1 LGVKTQQM
9 NREYNYA
16 GTKDNQL
23 RAWNR
28 LGLFDRVL
36 KNEEIDSCAKLARLD
51 DANASLEERVRSYL
65 DANCSQCHRPGGAV
79 AYFDARF
86 DTPLERQNL
95 VDKPVVID
103 QGIDGA
109 RAIAPNDP
117 WRSIIFMRV
126 NTLEPI
132 KMPPLAHEVKDEGA
146 VALLRQWIH
155 SLPGTEVLEPPVI
168 SPKGGEFGKTAKVE
182 IRHSDAK
189 AEVRYTIDG
198 SAPGKSALLYMGPI
212 ELTGPATVRAR
223 AYRPGF
229 TRSITVQETFI
240 VGE

>member
-1 LGVKTQQM
+1 
-9 NREYNYA
+9 
-16 GTKDNQL
+16 
-23 RAWNR
+23 
-28 LGLFDRVL
+28 
-36 KNEEIDSCAKLARLD
+36 
-51 DANASLEERVRSYL
+51 
-65 DANCSQCHRPGGAV
+65 
-79 AYFDARF
+79 
-86 DTPLERQNL
+86 
-95 VDKPVVID
+95 VVID

-117 WRSIIFMRV
+117 WRSIIFLRV

-155 SLPGTEVLEPPVI
+155 SLPGTSVLEPAGDFTQRRRVRQNGQSGDPAQR
-168 SPKGGEFGKTAKVE
+168 S
-182 IRHSDAK
+182 K

-198 SAPGKSALLYMGPI
+198 SAPGKSAMLYTGPL

-223 AYRPGF
+223 AYRAGF

-240 VGE
+240 VAE